1 MAVTCVLL
9 EVDCPSA
16 LLGADLAPL
25 LAVLAA
31 RSAAEGAAEGAA
43 EAPVHAAAEALLHAC
58 ELLPRCVVADPLFTA
73 GSSFL
78 ENLLQTISQHHTKE
92 IQH

>member
-31 RSAAEGAAEGAA
+31 RSAADGAA

-73 GSSFL
+73 GSSFV
-78 ENLLQTISQHHTKE
+78 ENLLQTISQHHTTE
-92 IQH
+92 IQL

>member
-31 RSAAEGAAEGAA
+31 RSAAEGAA

-78 ENLLQTISQHHTKE
+78 ENLLQTISQHHTNE